1 MWGDL
6 GGRVTVRRLRL
17 PCGLR
22 NSNTLKNGPRTLPGA
37 GAVCFCRR
45 DRQGAASSCEDAAG
59 RDSDLADPV
68 PWEGWELPA
77 TEGGRG
83 KRTAQCLPCGLLAVP
98 SLAGDFGSEPQFPLP
113 TRGRCPP
120 PQRLSPPPSHCLCQC
135 LMSARSFH
143 QRQTC

>member
-45 DRQGAASSCEDAAG
+45 DRQGAASSCEDVAG

-83 KRTAQCLPCGLLAVP
+83 KRTAQRLPCGLLAVP
-98 SLAGDFGSEPQFPLP
+98 SLGLWPGTSA
-113 TRGRCPP
+113 
-120 PQRLSPPPSHCLCQC
+120 LSLSFLCLLEGGAPPSDSHL
-135 LMSARSFH
+135 LPLTVSANV
-143 QRQTC
+143 